1 HVCSRI
7 FEREHTSLSV
17 ATCPRLSARSIIFG
31 YSWPPRQPAS
41 RLLKNAGTSSFRGA
55 GSARE
60 PGIQEHG
67 PEKSIAWP
75 VFMGSGPG
83 PDGPSR
89 NDTRGFQHP
98 ARDGLAGDR
107 VSLFAALLLPRRHPH
122 PNPPPSR

>member
-1 HVCSRI
+1 MSRPS
-7 FEREHTSLSV
+7 R
-17 ATCPRLSARSIIFG
+17 
-31 YSWPPRQPAS
+31 AS
-41 RLLKNAGTSSFRGA
+41 RLRKNAGTLSFRGA

-60 PGIQEHG
+60 PGIHEHG
-67 PEKSIAWP
+67 PEKSVVWP

-89 NDTRGFQHP
+89 NDTRVFQHP

-122 PNPPPSR
+122 PNPPPSRGRAVEAVVTATERQDTTRPD